1 MNIVPRRAYSYAE
14 WLWCGNVNTVTEPLD
29 QVSSW
34 LTITEAA
41 ELLGIQPGKVRR
53 LIEEHHLISIKREGV
68 QRIPAE
74 LIIDG
79 EPLASLRGT
88 IVVLLDDGF
97 SLDGANNWLYSVE
110 DSLKTTPI
118 QALISGRKA
127 EVRRLAQSLAL

>member
-1 MNIVPRRAYSYAE
+1 
-14 WLWCGNVNTVTEPLD
+14 VTEPLD

-34 LTITEAA
+34 LTVVEAG

-53 LIEEHHLISIKREGV
+53 LIEEHHLIAVKRDGV
-68 QRIPAE
+68 QLIPAE

-97 SLDGANNWLYSVE
+97 TLGGAIKWLYTVEESLD
-110 DSLKTTPI
+110 TTPI
-118 QALISGRKA
+118 QALIAGRKA
-127 EVRRLAQSLAL
+127 EVRRLAQALAL

>member
-1 MNIVPRRAYSYAE
+1 M
-14 WLWCGNVNTVTEPLD
+14 TEPLD

-34 LTITEAA
+34 LTVTEAA
-41 ELLGIQPGKVRR
+41 ELLGIQVGKVRR
-53 LIEEHHLISIKREGV
+53 LIEEHHLISIKRDGV

-97 SLDGANNWLYSVE
+97 SLDGAINWLYTVE
-110 DSLKTTPI
+110 ESLKTTPV
-118 QALISGRKA
+118 QALIAGRKA
-127 EVRRLAQSLAL
+127 EVRRLAQALAL

>member
-1 MNIVPRRAYSYAE
+1 
-14 WLWCGNVNTVTEPLD
+14 VTEPLD

-34 LTITEAA
+34 LTVIEAG

-53 LIEEHHLISIKREGV
+53 LIEEHHLIGIKRDGV
-68 QRIPAE
+68 LMIPSE

-88 IVVLLDDGF
+88 IMVLLDDGF
-97 SLDGANNWLYSVE
+97 SLGGSIDWLYTVE
-110 DSLKTTPI
+110 ESLKTTPM
-118 QALISGRKA
+118 QALIAGRKA